1 MKLGPKLNAKIISIY
16 WWTNW
21 DRGPSVHEQ
30 DGQTGS
36 TDVPW
41 GFELKSPA
49 KWAAVNCPILPR
61 RVLAIKL
68 SNGSSSGFSVMNLH
82 TLHEGTVNVD
92 KDGNWT
98 LLNNFELGDAIAN
111 DEREGD
117 KDQMGVGCEDETQ
130 YSAWVSRLTIIQSGG
145 DLYVYGT
152 SSDLKVHTAALTPLP
167 DTSLTYGASKLA
179 ARTQA
184 PKYRRLLRT
193 NVEPNERKKKN
204 ESVHGGKRPQYAT
217 QEGTPV
223 KSKLHRPALGRDEDD
238 GRGGRKA

>member
-117 KDQMGVGCEDETQ
+117 KDQMGAGCEDETHNMTLACLEGLVAIFMSMDQ
-130 YSAWVSRLTIIQSGG
+130 FGLESTYRSTHSTTRHLVVNWRLEPRHRNIGG
-145 DLYVYGT
+145 YF
-152 SSDLKVHTAALTPLP
+152 
-167 DTSLTYGASKLA
+167 
-179 ARTQA
+179 
-184 PKYRRLLRT
+184 
-193 NVEPNERKKKN
+193 EPMLNQMRERKKMKAYKAD
-204 ESVHGGKRPQYAT
+204 SGGKRPQYVT

-238 GRGGRKA
+238 ERGGGKA